1 MNEREEISSEPTSN
15 DKKKDGEGEEDA
27 DLSEVVKKE
36 LEKHIE
42 EENDVSADKKEKKDK
57 PNELSN
63 N

>member
-1 MNEREEISSEPTSN
+1 MT
-15 DKKKDGEGEEDA
+15 KKDGEGEEDA

-42 EENDVSADKKEKKDK
+42 EENDVSADKKEKKEK